1 MTDLNTM
8 MPFVVA
14 RDTRHLLDIRRASQE
29 RRRMY
34 PAANYNFR
42 IVCSYN
48 FYDVQ
53 CGIMRQYVGFTLDLT
68 NAGLGIRRRLELEFE
83 VSSDPLS
90 GYQLFMGKILD
101 RIDANVI
108 DPSALAGAEG
118 KLVLA
123 HETVGY
129 HTYLVVSKFISVYIS
144 RENYADSFINW
155 TRASGDDD
163 RFTVLL
169 TQAARAFNS
178 NEAEGWLAEEDAGSE
193 VLAV

>member
-1 MTDLNTM
+1 MYDYNTV
-8 MPFVVA
+8 MPLVVA
-14 RDTRHLLDIRRASQE
+14 RDTRHLLDIHRASQN

-34 PAANYNFR
+34 PAADYKFR
-42 IVCSYN
+42 IVYHYN
-48 FYDVQ
+48 FDAVQ
-53 CGIMRQYVGFTLDLT
+53 GGYIRPYVGFAIDLT
-68 NAGLGIRRRLELEFE
+68 NAELGIRRRLELEFE
-83 VSSDPLS
+83 VSTDPLS

-101 RIDANVI
+101 RIDASVI
-108 DPSALAGAEG
+108 DPSALDDAEG
-118 KLVLA
+118 ELVLA

-129 HTYLVVSKFISVYIS
+129 HTYLVVSKFISVYLS
-144 RENYADSFINW
+144 RDNYADCFKNW

-178 NEAEGWLAEEDAGSE
+178 NEAEGWLAEGDAGSE